1 MDPPGRRL
9 TCNHTATLPDLP
21 VFSGVRVARS
31 AFFCVVF
38 CRLLFMTIVLSILLR
53 FTTSDYPFGILD
65 LRLLITPLASS
76 NVLIQ

>member
-9 TCNHTATLPDLP
+9 TCNHTATLPELP

-38 CRLLFMTIVLSILLR
+38 CRLLFMTIVLSILR
-53 FTTSDYPFGILD
+53 FTTSDYPFGIFKCFNTMMVTNKSTN
-65 LRLLITPLASS
+65 I
-76 NVLIQ
+76 